1 MASRMLLAF
10 GEKTLYLRILMKY
23 FHHMLFLDFKFEVQL
38 LSPHDDLWNKDL
50 KEHSSN
56 QGDEEEMSYLCKN
69 W

>member
-1 MASRMLLAF
+1 
-10 GEKTLYLRILMKY
+10 MKY
-23 FHHMLFLDFKFEVQL
+23 FHHILFLGFKFEAQL